1 MKNWKTR
8 LLMMFAMLAMVLA
21 VSMPA
26 VAVDLD
32 DLEDAVEEEFDD
44 AGVDADITAICEDE
58 DGDGQLDED
67 ADNCNADDVVF
78 VVEFDDDFD
87 GFDSDGDGFDFD
99 NDGDDNDDG
108 FFDNN

>member
-21 VSMPA
+21 VSIPA

-32 DLEDAVEEEFDD
+32 DVEDAIEEEFDD
-44 AGVDADITAICEDE
+44 AGIDADVSAYCEDE
-58 DGDGQLDED
+58 DGDGQSDE
-67 ADNCNADDVVF
+67 DNCNGDDVVF
-78 VVEFDDDFD
+78 TVEFDDDFD

-108 FFDNN
+108 FFDHDE